1 MLASDFLVINT
12 INYAVPSSLEH
23 RLFDSEREQLLLK
36 RSVKSKLTFLRSR
49 ALIKQYVGLCFD
61 CANEDVEVVFNHQE
75 QCLHALYDSKL
86 VCRVSL
92 SHSGSAIAIAL
103 QLSEKPFIFG
113 IDIENKTKKRDFES
127 LAKTCLSV
135 KEQENLRL
143 NLNDSVAF
151 YRQWTLKEALMKAT
165 GQPLSTL
172 FSIDSDKILLAQSLT
187 SISFD
192 LHEYV
197 GTFVC
202 TKQASY
208 KFIEIN

>member
-1 MLASDFLVINT
+1 MFN
-12 INYAVPSSLEH
+12 
-23 RLFDSEREQLLLK
+23 SEREQFLLK
-36 RSVKSKLTFLRSR
+36 RSVKSKLTFLQSR
-49 ALIKQYVGLCFD
+49 ALIKKYVGLCFNY
-61 CANEDVEVVFNHQE
+61 ASEDIEVVFNHQE
-75 QCLHALYDSKL
+75 QCLHALFNSNL

-92 SHSGSAIAIAL
+92 SHSGKAISVAF

-113 IDIENKTKKRDFES
+113 VDIENKTKKRDLES

-135 KEQENLRL
+135 KEQENFRL

-172 FSIDSDKILLAQSLT
+172 FSLDSDKILLAQSLT